1 MYYLNKKVKTYDII
15 QINYKKVILNMNIY
29 LVRHGQTDANVNK
42 LFNGRNEG
50 SLTQFGIEQAKS
62 LLDIIKNLNIDIVFS
77 SPLKRAIQTAEIL
90 NLNNSDLVIDER
102 LIERDFKDY
111 TLKSVDLIEDKSI
124 IYKKE
129 CEKDI
134 DIEPFSKICERVENF
149 ISDIKLKYN
158 EKNILIVS
166 HGDIILAFKMY
177 FEKNITNMQQ
187 VKHCEII
194 KYKY

>member
-15 QINYKKVILNMNIY
+15 QINYKKVMNIY
-29 LVRHGQTDANVNK
+29 LVRHGQTEANVNK

-50 SLTQFGIEQAKS
+50 NLTQFGIEQAKS
-62 LLDIIKNLNIDIVFS
+62 LLDIIKNLNIDIIFS

-90 NLNNSDLVIDER
+90 NLNNKELIIDER
-102 LIERDFKDY
+102 LIERDFKNY
-111 TLKSVDLIEDKSI
+111 TLKSVELIEDKSI

-129 CEKDI
+129 CENDI
-134 DIEPFSKICERVENF
+134 DIEPFSKICERVGNF

-177 FEKNITNMQQ
+177 FEKGTTNIQQ
-187 VKHCEII
+187 PKHCEII
-194 KYKY
+194 KYKI